1 MFFQGGF
8 ILVAGEVRAAALSD
22 QYRIKRFGVMAALA
36 ISAELPV
43 VYIILAVAIRTP
55 G

>member
-8 ILVAGEVRAAALSD
+8 TLAQVRAAALSD
-22 QYRIKRFGVMAALA
+22 LYSVKRLGVMAALA

-43 VYIILAVAIRTP
+43 VYIILAVAISAP